1 MKRLAFLSVA
11 TLAIALVPLLL
22 ATSCKKENNNGSAA
36 PITTSIQECFGDY
49 EGTLNLENVTFSIKA
64 GENGNE
70 AVLVDG
76 QNTPFATIQVIDSLP
91 GQHLFLFN
99 ITSTGVLNGMQL
111 APGENN
117 WIHFG
122 GKSGNAQYAGGLI
135 FMASFKAKN
144 ADVLLSA
151 KKKNGWPNV
160 AAE

>member
-1 MKRLAFLSVA
+1 MKRLAFLSVE

-49 EGTLNLENVTFSIKA
+49 EGTLNLENVTFS
-64 GENGNE
+64 
-70 AVLVDG
+70 
-76 QNTPFATIQVIDSLP
+76 IQVIDSLP

>member
-1 MKRLAFLSVA
+1 MKRLAFLSVE

-22 ATSCKKENNNGSAA
+22 ATSCNNGSAA
-36 PITTSIQECFGDY
+36 PITTSIQECFDNY

-64 GENGNE
+64 GANGNE